1 MTTTSGSA
9 PVARDPADVM
19 LYLGA
24 AIVLGVGVSWL
35 VLSQP
40 WQGSADNDIRTES
53 ATPVTPPAEPAASRL
68 STPEPT
74 VDEALRMADVALSA
88 GILIEPERYSAWKL
102 YTDVL
107 RTDPNNIDARDGIRR
122 VTELLLA
129 RATTALQQARTSD
142 AREILALV
150 QRQFPDDAGAAELAE
165 RIDAAEEVQ
174 RSLVADDLTPP
185 QIETNSESLRI
196 EPRSESPAAV
206 ANAAPNLID
215 PLEEMRAAFDAAL
228 AAGNLLQPDGGS
240 ATHFLGVMAEHD
252 ADHALT
258 SDARIALVDTIL
270 SRAAEATEALDAI
283 AAEAWIDAAIKLGA
297 DAARVDAADTA
308 LTTALVTAESQ
319 RLRPATELLIE
330 SYTAPR
336 YPAFAERRKIAG
348 WVDVEFV
355 VTTSGQT
362 RDVTITDASHDDLF
376 RQEAVAA
383 VEAWRFEP
391 KVYLDRPIE
400 QRAYMRIRFALQ

>member
-1 MTTTSGSA
+1 TTTSSNA
-9 PVARDPADVM
+9 PVTRDPADVV

-35 VLSQP
+35 ILSQP
-40 WQGSADNDIRTES
+40 WQGSADNEFRTES
-53 ATPVTPPAEPAASRL
+53 VATATPPAGPAASRL
-68 STPEPT
+68 STAEPT

-107 RTDPNNIDARDGIRR
+107 RADPNNIDARDGIRR

-165 RIDAAEEVQ
+165 RINAAEEVQ

-185 QIETNSESLRI
+185 RIETNSESLRI
-196 EPRSESPAAV
+196 ETPSEPQATV
-206 ANAAPNLID
+206 ASAAPDLVD

-228 AAGNLLQPDGGS
+228 AAGNLLQPAGGS
-240 ATHFLGVMAEHD
+240 AEHFLSVMVERD

-258 SDARIALVDTIL
+258 SEARMAFINTVL
-270 SRAAEATEALDAI
+270 SRATEATEALDAV
-283 AAEAWIDAAIKLGA
+283 AAEAWIDAAIKFGA
-297 DAARVDAADTA
+297 DAARVDAADAA

-319 RLRPATELLIE
+319 RLRPATELLVE
-330 SYTAPR
+330 SYAAPR
-336 YPAFAERRKIAG
+336 YPPAAERRNIEG

-362 RDVTITDASHDDLF
+362 REVAITDASHDSLF

-383 VEAWRFEP
+383 VEAWRFVP

-400 QRAYMRIRFALQ
+400 QRAYMRIRFALE